1 MIRLQPRSTRTDP
14 PFPYTTLFRSALDEW
29 RSASGV
35 GVDIS
40 EEALAVARRNAERLG
55 MSGRSEFRQ
64 GDWGV
69 GIHERFDLVLINPP
83 YISTQANLP
92 HDVVGHEPHGALFS
106 GSDGLNDYRRIAPE
120 LSALLKEGG
129 MAAIEIGFDQGESA
143 ARLFSE
149 QGLNVCC
156 RADLGG
162 RDRCLIIMS

>member
-1 MIRLQPRSTRTDP
+1 
-14 PFPYTTLFRSALDEW
+14 
-29 RSASGV
+29 
-35 GVDIS
+35 
-40 EEALAVARRNAERLG
+40 

-69 GIHERFDLVLINPP
+69 GIHERFDLVLITPP

-129 MAAIEIGFDQGESA
+129 MGAIEIGFDQGESA
-143 ARLFSE
+143 TRLFSE
-149 QGLNVCC
+149 QGMNHLEELRVGKE
-156 RADLGG
+156 RVSTG
-162 RDRCLIIMS
+162 R

>member
-83 YISTQANLP
+83 YLSTQANLP
-92 HDVVGHEPHGALFS
+92 HAVVGHEPHGALFS
-106 GSDGLNDYRRIAPE
+106 GSDGLDDYRRFAPE
-120 LSALLKEGG
+120 RSEKRRVGKWCVSTGRSRGG
-129 MAAIEIGFDQGESA
+129 AED
-143 ARLFSE
+143 
-149 QGLNVCC
+149 
-156 RADLGG
+156 
-162 RDRCLIIMS
+162 

>member
-1 MIRLQPRSTRTDP
+1 MRSSDWSSDVCSSD
-14 PFPYTTLFRSALDEW
+14 L
-29 RSASGV
+29 
-35 GVDIS
+35 
-40 EEALAVARRNAERLG
+40 
-55 MSGRSEFRQ
+55 Q

-143 ARLFSE
+143 ARGRKSVGE
-149 QGLNVCC
+149 GQRGEGRVS
-156 RADLGG
+156 LGG
-162 RDRCLIIMS
+162 RRIIKKNKKKQNQET